1 MKEENINL
9 KLFKSGKIPRVIE
22 QDKVE
27 HWAFGFVLTF
37 FAIINPWLIFLGY
50 AFGIGKEIMDYRK
63 GRPDLKDMLATFVGA
78 GMALILLAFIGV
90 FHWGMLF

>member
-1 MKEENINL
+1 MANINK
-9 KLFKSGKIPRVIE
+9 KLFESGKNPRRFSIG

-27 HWAFGFVLTF
+27 HWAFGFVLTL

-50 AFGIGKEIMDYRK
+50 AFGIGKEVYDRRDGRADLMDV
-63 GRPDLKDMLATFVGA
+63 LATFIGA
-78 GMALILLAFIGV
+78 GMALVLLVTIGV